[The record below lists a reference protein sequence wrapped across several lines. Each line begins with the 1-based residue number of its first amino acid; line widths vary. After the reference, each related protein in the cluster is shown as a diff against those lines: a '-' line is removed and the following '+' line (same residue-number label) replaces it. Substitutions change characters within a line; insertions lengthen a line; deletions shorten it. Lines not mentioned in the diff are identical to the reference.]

1 MSLSCNLHGSKAA
14 SPRQLRPASVRACMQ
29 STRTASSGEV
39 LAALP
44 GWDNAGCHGAVAEK
58 QPVR

>member
-1 MSLSCNLHGSKAA
+1 
-14 SPRQLRPASVRACMQ
+14 MQ